1 MKKYSDTP
9 MDFEDASLVILA
21 NKLNTKSILT
31 LDSDFSVY
39 RTMDGKKFDHLLK
52 SIVLLKWNY
61 TLMTET
67 KESNL

>member
-1 MKKYSDTP
+1 
-9 MDFEDASLVILA
+9 LA

-52 SIVLLKWNY
+52 SIAQLK
-61 TLMTET
+61 
-67 KESNL
+67 